1 MAAWSAQRR
10 KDAGAMLNG
19 TFNTLGYPMIPSANG
34 DNNYAK
40 DQSRLPTGDPAL
52 KITMAGMYGRGQQQP
67 VPMFTPPGASL
78 GGETAIAAIDQQAP
92 VIQAPVSL
100 GYNGSTGASLSTTA
114 KTSAPRFYRSGGY
127 IFAPNGKGGY
137 VNIGRDAQGVVSQ
150 TYHGTPEAA
159 AKAAARDRLTADRS
173 GASYAD
179 SQSRFETTA
188 ISRANAAR

>member
-34 DNNYAK
+34 SNNYAK

-52 KITMAGMYGRGQQQP
+52 KFDMAGMYGRGQQPVQP

-78 GGETAIAAIDQQAP
+78 GGETAIAAIDEQAP
-92 VIQAPVSL
+92 VRAPVAL
-100 GYNGSTGASLSTTA
+100 GYNGSTGASLSTTT
-114 KTSAPRFYRSGGY
+114 KTSNPRYYRSGGY

-137 VNIGRDAQGVVSQ
+137 VNIGRDAAFPHRERGGSR
-150 TYHGTPEAA
+150 GTAA
-159 AKAAARDRLTADRS
+159 GSNGSYSDRL
-173 GASYAD
+173 
-179 SQSRFETTA
+179 ETT
-188 ISRANAAR
+188 STQRANYDRQGIAY